1 MIERVNSIDGFFNE
15 KINIIDLNYKKKQFD
30 KINTIVGE
38 GNSISQL
45 PFLKNTKTLK
55 QNEFRNFLLDKKNNL
70 ITVSGN
76 SKLTDIHNFLLKH
89 KYYCH
94 YFPSYP
100 LVTVGGCIAN
110 GTHGI
115 APKLGIF
122 TDFVKEIEIYNPN
135 FGFKKLSKKKNKDI
149 FELTKS
155 GFGMTGIIVK
165 AKLKVFNLPTTNIR
179 IENFEFNNILSCYE
193 FMKKSKKIYNQ
204 NSFTVNYSKKN
215 IFFGRLITGS
225 FGKKEFLIKNIKNK
239 KIPSLRLGL
248 FKVLFL
254 KNLIFNLIFFLEKI
268 KIILKKNQHINDIL
282 FTSNNKTSY
291 FILMP
296 DKFIEYQN
304 IIPDQKVK
312 DYIKDFEN
320 IIIKYKPNISLLH
333 LKQFSNIGNNFEF
346 NEKGL
351 AIAIHIIKDKNFEIF
366 IKKLVDLDLKYKC
379 KLNLYKNSLV
389 SSNIVKKFNKKNYL
403 KILNKVKKINKNYK
417 FTNSIFKRNV

>member
-1 MIERVNSIDGFFNE
+1 MFEKVNSIDGFFKG
-15 KINIIDLNYKKKQFD
+15 KINIIELKYKKQQFD

-45 PFLKNTKTLK
+45 PYLKNAKTIK
-55 QNEFRNFLLDKKNNL
+55 QKEPKNFLLDTKNKI
-70 ITVSGN
+70 ITVNGN
-76 SKLTDIHNFLLKH
+76 SKLTDIHNFLLKN

-122 TDFVKEIEIYNPN
+122 TDFVEEVEIYNPN
-135 FGFKKLSKKKNKDI
+135 FGFKKLSKKNNKDI

-155 GFGMTGIIVK
+155 GFGMTGIIIK
-165 AKLKVFNLPTTNIR
+165 AKLKVFKLPTTNIK

-225 FGKKEFLIKNIKNK
+225 FGKKEFLIKNIKDK
-239 KIPSLRLGL
+239 KISRIRLGL
-248 FKVLFL
+248 FKIFFL
-254 KNLIFNLIFFLEKI
+254 KNLIFSLIFFLEKV

-291 FILMP
+291 FVLMP

-312 DYIKDFEN
+312 KYVKDFEN

-346 NEKGL
+346 NDKGL

-366 IKKLVDLDLKYKC
+366 FKKLVELDLKYKC
-379 KLNLYKNSLV
+379 KLNLYKNSLI
-389 SSNIVKKFNKKNYL
+389 STNIVKKFNKKYFFRM
-403 KILNKVKKINKNYK
+403 LNKTKKINKNYR
-417 FTNSIFKRNV
+417 FTNSIFKRSI